1 MVTHSIS
8 LPLKNLF
15 FEINQYQ
22 IKNSSYSELDR
33 LVELVK
39 KYELHINI
47 GGHTDNVGAQ
57 KSNIELSQ
65 HRANSVRNYLIE
77 KGCNRAKIKV
87 KGYGEIQPVANNK
100 TAEGREKNRRVEVCF
115 YK

>member
-1 MVTHSIS
+1 
-8 LPLKNLF
+8 
-15 FEINQYQ
+15 
-22 IKNSSYSELDR
+22 
-33 LVELVK
+33 
-39 KYELHINI
+39 
-47 GGHTDNVGAQ
+47 
-57 KSNIELSQ
+57 
-65 HRANSVRNYLIE
+65 VRNYLIE